1 MAASR
6 RRTLIT
12 GALAGLVPATL
23 AAALWLGGALQPWE
37 AVTWDARA
45 RLLARPSAAADSIAV
60 VLLDQASLD
69 WGEETNGWSWPWPR
83 EVYAA
88 LVGYCRRA
96 GARTIALDMLYTEAS
111 VYGVEDDAAFGAVL
125 AEQPDVVAGI
135 HVRPGPPP
143 MVTRPI
149 DEVAAGATRLG
160 NVSDE
165 PDRDGVFRRARL
177 TVPLDGAPLPAL
189 GLAAYLLAHDRV
201 PPVPVDREGR
211 ALLRFSPPRTYPA
224 YSAAAVIQSEL
235 RVLEGGEPVLAAAA
249 LRGRHVLFGVSAP
262 GLMDQRPTPMQRVS
276 PGVLVH
282 ATTLD
287 NLLTGG
293 FMREAPRW
301 WGAIAALALALVG
314 GAFLAGSGRI
324 RQAVVAGVVLLPLPV
339 VASVLAYLEG
349 WWWPL
354 VPVELGLAGGLV
366 AGLAVNYA
374 TEGRQRRFL
383 KQAFRHYLSPHVV
396 EKLLED
402 PDRLRLGG
410 ERREL
415 TIFFS
420 DLQGFTTIS
429 EGLDPEKLTTL
440 LNEFLSAMTDILLEE
455 DGTLDK
461 YEGDAIIAFW
471 NAPLDVPDHATRACV
486 AAVRCQQ
493 ELARRRP
500 DWQARY
506 GCALH
511 MRVGLH
517 TGEAVV
523 GNLGSQQHFDYTVL
537 GDAANLASRLEGA
550 NKAFGTATM
559 ISGTTYAQARAGVLA
574 RELGQ
579 LVVVGRREPVTVH
592 ELGGLAGEAEPAG
605 WARYGEALA
614 LCRAGRA
621 AEAAALLTQGD
632 GDPAAAA
639 LRAQI
644 AQDPDFRGIWQLSSK

>member
-1 MAASR
+1 MAAAR

-12 GALAGLVPATL
+12 GGLAGLVPAAL
-23 AAALWLGGALQPWE
+23 VAALWLGGALQPWE

-45 RLLARPSAAADSIAV
+45 RLLARPSAATDSIAV
-60 VLLDQASLD
+60 VLIDQASLD

-83 EVYAA
+83 EVYTA

-96 GARTIALDMLYTEAS
+96 GARTIALDMIYSEAS
-111 VYGVEDDAAFGAVL
+111 VYGVADDSTFGAVL
-125 AEQPDVVAGI
+125 AERPDVVVGFP
-135 HVRPGPPP
+135 VRPGPPP
-143 MVTRPI
+143 VADRPV
-149 DEVAAGATRLG
+149 DEVAAGAAILG

-177 TVPLDGAPLPAL
+177 TTPLDGAPLPAL
-189 GLAAYLLAHDRV
+189 GLATYLLTHDRV
-201 PPVPVDREGR
+201 PPVPLDREGR
-211 ALLRFSPPRTYPA
+211 ALLRFSPPRTYPM
-224 YSAAAVIQSEL
+224 YGAAAVIQSEL
-235 RVLEGGEPVLAAAA
+235 QMREGGEPVLSLAA
-249 LRGRHVLFGVSAP
+249 LRGRYVLIGVSAP
-262 GLMDQRPTPMQRVS
+262 GLLDQRPTPVQHVS

-301 WGAIAALALALVG
+301 WGAVAVMVLGLIG
-314 GAFLAGSGRI
+314 GAFLAGSGRV

-339 VASVLAYLEG
+339 AASVLAYLAG

-420 DLQGFTTIS
+420 DLRGFTTIS

-440 LNEFLSAMTDILLEE
+440 LNEFLSAMTDIVMEE
-455 DGTLDK
+455 EGTLDK

-471 NAPLDVPDHATRACV
+471 NAPLDVPDHAARAC
-486 AAVRCQQ
+486 AAALRCQR

-500 DWQARY
+500 EWQARY

-523 GNLGSQQHFDYTVL
+523 GNLGSHQRFDYTVL
-537 GDAANLASRLEGA
+537 GDAPNLASRLEGA

-559 ISGTTYAQARAGVLA
+559 ISGTTYAQAQAGVLA

-579 LVVVGRREPVTVH
+579 LVVVGRQEPVTVH
-592 ELGGLAGEAEPAG
+592 ELGGLAGEPEPAG
-605 WARYGEALA
+605 WARYREALA
-614 LCRAGRA
+614 LCRAGRPA
-621 AEAAALLTQGD
+621 DALAALANSD
-632 GDPAAAA
+632 DDPAAAS

-644 AQDPDFRGIWQLSSK
+644 ERDQDFRGVWQLSTK

>member
-1 MAASR
+1 MGTAR

-12 GALAGLVPATL
+12 GAAAGLVPAAL
-23 AAALWLGGALQPWE
+23 VAALWLGGALQPWE

-60 VLLDQASLD
+60 VVLDQASLD

-83 EVYAA
+83 EVYSA

-96 GARTIALDMLYTEAS
+96 GARMIAFDMLYTEAS

-125 AEQPDVVAGI
+125 AERHDIVVGI

-143 MVTRPI
+143 VVTRPV
-149 DEVAAGATRLG
+149 DEVAAGAAMLG

-165 PDRDGVFRRARL
+165 PDRDGIFRRARL
-177 TVPLDGAPLPAL
+177 TVPLDDAPLPAL
-189 GLAAYLLAHDRV
+189 GLAAYLLTHDRA
-201 PPVPVDREGR
+201 PSSPVDREGR
-211 ALLRFSPPRTYPA
+211 ALLRFSPARTYPA
-224 YSAAAVIQSEL
+224 YSVAAVIQSEL
-235 RVLEGGEPVLAAAA
+235 RILEGGEPVLAPEA
-249 LRGRHVLFGVSAP
+249 LRGRYVLFGVSAP
-262 GLMDQRPTPMQRVS
+262 GLMDQRPTPVLHVS

-301 WGAIAALALALVG
+301 WGAVATMALGLIGGMCLAA
-314 GAFLAGSGRI
+314 SGRT
-324 RQAVVAGVVLLPLPV
+324 RQAVLAGLLLLPLPV
-339 VASVLAYLEG
+339 AAAVLAYLAG

-354 VPVELGLAGGLV
+354 VPAELGLAGGLV

-420 DLQGFTTIS
+420 DLQGFTSIS
-429 EGLDPEKLTTL
+429 EQLDPEKLTSL
-440 LNEFLSAMTDILLEE
+440 LNEFLSAMTDILMEE
-455 DGTLDK
+455 AGTLDK

-471 NAPLDVPDHATRACV
+471 NAPLDVPDHAALACR

-506 GCALH
+506 GCTLH

-550 NKAFGTATM
+550 NKVFGTETM
-559 ISGTTYAQARAGVLA
+559 ISAATHAQARDGVLA

-579 LVVVGRREPVTVH
+579 LVVVGRREPVTVY
-592 ELGGLAGEAEPAG
+592 ELSGLAGEPQPAG
-605 WARYGEALA
+605 WTRYREALA
-614 LCRAGRA
+614 HCRAGLA
-621 AEAAALLTQGD
+621 SEAIALLAPSED
-632 GDPAAAA
+632 DPAAAS

-644 AQDPDFRGIWQLSSK
+644 EKDPDFRGIWQLSSK

>member
-1 MAASR
+1 MAGAH

-12 GALAGLVPATL
+12 GTAAGLAPAAL
-23 AAALWLGGALQPWE
+23 VAALWLGGALQRWE
-37 AVTWDARA
+37 AVTWDARVQ
-45 RLLARPSAAADSIAV
+45 LLARPSAAADSIAV
-60 VLLDQASLD
+60 VLIDQASLD

-83 EVYAA
+83 EVYKP
-88 LVGYCRRA
+88 LLDYCRRA
-96 GARTIALDMLYTEAS
+96 GARTIALDLIYSEAS
-111 VYGVEDDAAFGAVL
+111 IYGVADDSLFGAAL
-125 AEQPDVVAGI
+125 AERRDVAVGFP
-135 HVRPGPPP
+135 VRPGPPP
-143 MVTRPI
+143 AADRPVPEI
-149 DEVAAGATRLG
+149 AAGATRLG

-165 PDRDGVFRRARL
+165 PDQDGIFRRARL
-177 TVPLDGAPLPAL
+177 NVTLDSAPVPAL
-189 GLAAYLLAHDRV
+189 GLAAYLLAHDQA
-201 PPVPVDREGR
+201 PPVPVDHEGR
-211 ALLRFSPPRTYPA
+211 ALLRFAPAGTYPA

-235 RVLEGGEPVLAAAA
+235 RLQEGGEPVLTAAA
-249 LRGRHVLFGVSAP
+249 LRGRHVLIGVSAP
-262 GLMDQRPTPMQRVS
+262 GLLDQRPTPVQRVS
-276 PGVLVH
+276 PGVYVH

-293 FMREAPRW
+293 FMREAPAW
-301 WGAIAALALALVG
+301 WGAVAALVLGALG
-314 GAFLAGSGRI
+314 GLCLAGSGRT
-324 RQAVVAGVVLLPLPV
+324 RQTVLAGALLLPVPI
-339 VASVLAYLEG
+339 VAAVLGYLAG

-415 TIFFS
+415 SIFFS
-420 DLQGFTTIS
+420 DLQGFTSIS
-429 EGLDPEKLTTL
+429 EGLDPEKLVSL
-440 LNEFLSAMTDILLEE
+440 LNEFLTAMTDILMDEA
-455 DGTLDK
+455 GTLDK

-471 NAPLDVPDHATRACV
+471 NAPLDVPDHARRACV
-486 AAVRCQQ
+486 AAVKCQQ

-506 GCALH
+506 GCTLH

-517 TGEAVV
+517 TGDAVV
-523 GNLGSQQHFDYTVL
+523 GNLGSSQHFDYTVL
-537 GDAANLASRLEGA
+537 GDTPNLASRLEGA

-559 ISGTTYAQARAGVLA
+559 ISGTTYAQAQASVLA

-579 LVVVGRREPVTVH
+579 LVVVGRREPVTVY
-592 ELGGLAGEAEPAG
+592 ELGGLAGEAEPVG
-605 WARYGEALA
+605 WAPYREALA

-621 AEAAALLTQGD
+621 AEAVARLAACD
-632 GDPAAAA
+632 GDPAAAS
-639 LRAQI
+639 LLAQI
-644 AQDPDFRGIWQLSSK
+644 GADPDFRGVWQLGVK

>member
-1 MAASR
+1 MAGAR

-12 GALAGLVPATL
+12 GAAAGLAPAAL

-45 RLLARPSAAADSIAV
+45 RLLARPSAATDSIAV

-69 WGEETNGWSWPWPR
+69 WGQETNGWSWPWPR
-83 EVYAA
+83 QVYSA
-88 LVGYCRRA
+88 LVDYCRRS
-96 GARTIALDMLYTEAS
+96 GARVIALDMLYTEAS
-111 VYGVEDDAAFGAVL
+111 CYGVEDDAALGAVL
-125 AEQPDVVAGI
+125 AARRDIVAAI
-135 HVRPGPPP
+135 HVRPGPPQK
-143 MVTRPI
+143 VTRPI
-149 DEVAAGATRLG
+149 DEVAAGAALLG

-165 PDRDGVFRRARL
+165 PDRDGIFRRARL
-177 TVPLDGAPLPAL
+177 TVPLDGVRVPAL
-189 GLAAYLLAHDRV
+189 GLAAYMLTHDRV
-201 PPVPVDREGR
+201 PPAPLDHEGR
-211 ALLRFSPPRTYPA
+211 ALLRFSPARTYA
-224 YSAAAVIQSEL
+224 TYSAVGVMQSEL
-235 RVLEGGEPVLAAAA
+235 QIIEGGAPALSLEA
-249 LRGRHVLFGVSAP
+249 LRGRYVLFGVSAP
-262 GLMDQRPTPMQRVS
+262 GLMDQRPTPVEHVS

-301 WGAIAALALALVG
+301 WGAVAALALGAIG
-314 GAFLAGSGRI
+314 GMCLAGIGRT
-324 RQAVVAGVVLLPLPV
+324 RQAVLVGVLLLPLP
-339 VASVLAYLEG
+339 AAAAVLLYLAG

-420 DLQGFTTIS
+420 DLQGFTSIS
-429 EGLDPEKLTTL
+429 ERLDPEKLTSL

-455 DGTLDK
+455 AGTLDK

-471 NAPLDVPDHATRACV
+471 NAPLDVPDHAALACR

-493 ELARRRP
+493 ELARKRP

-506 GCALH
+506 GCTLH

-550 NKAFGTATM
+550 NKVFGTATM
-559 ISGTTYAQARAGVLA
+559 ISAATHGQAQAGVLA

-579 LVVVGRREPVTVH
+579 LVVVGRQEPVTVY
-592 ELGGLAGEAEPAG
+592 ELSGLAGEPQPEG
-605 WARYGEALA
+605 WVRYREALA
-614 LCRAGRA
+614 HCRAGRA
-621 AEAAALLTQGD
+621 SEAIALLTPSGD
-632 GDPAAAA
+632 DPAATS

-644 AQDPDFRGIWQLSSK
+644 EQDPDFRGIWQLSSK